1 MRGNG
6 TIFTNA
12 IYLCQ
17 GSVFILS
24 VMFSSLRCSF
34 LFMMRQMKD
43 KSVMWRPKAGN

>member
-24 VMFSSLRCSF
+24 VMCSF
-34 LFMMRQMKD
+34 LFIMRQMKD